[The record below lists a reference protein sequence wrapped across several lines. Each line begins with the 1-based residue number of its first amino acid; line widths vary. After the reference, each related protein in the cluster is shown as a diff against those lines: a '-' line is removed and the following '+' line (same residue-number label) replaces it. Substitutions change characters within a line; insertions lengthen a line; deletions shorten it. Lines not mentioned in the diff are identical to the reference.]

1 MKLETS
7 KDILKPEQLITEHI
21 DIWTSAILA
30 KSTSGRGS
38 SKKYELYGIT
48 KFRELILE
56 LAVRGKLVPQDASDE
71 PASVLIEKIAAEKA
85 QLIKEKVIKKTKPL
99 PLISN
104 NEKAFELPQGWQWVR
119 LNEVLNI
126 FNGNSINAR
135 LKESKYSNVTNGLP
149 YIGTKDVGYGF
160 ETLNYDNGI
169 SIPYEEPKF
178 KVAKAGSVLICAE
191 GGSAGKKCGITDR
204 DICFGNKLYANEV
217 FHKDLKSEFILMS
230 FLSPTFFSQFSDS
243 MTGII
248 GGISMAKFSHLVIAI
263 PPKEEQQRIII
274 KVDKLMLLCDQLEQ
288 QTEASIEAHAT
299 LVEVLLATLTDSA
312 DAHELAENWA
322 RISEHFDSLFTTEQS
337 IKSLEKTV
345 LQLAVMGKLV
355 PQNSE
360 DEPASMLLEKIA
372 EEKEQS
378 VKEKEFRKDK
388 LLSTIYDE
396 EKSFQIPQG
405 WEWCRID
412 DCVACNREISYGVIK
427 LGAEPKIGGV
437 PTLRCSDVKPGYID
451 LSGVRKVSPEIEE
464 SYIRTRLQ
472 GGEVLI
478 NIRGTLGGVATV
490 SEHLKGYNIAR
501 EVAMIPV
508 HESLSASYL
517 VNTISSKFFWDKIE
531 ANIKGIAYKGLNL
544 SSLRSFVIPIP
555 PLAEQHRIVTKVD
568 ELMAIC
574 DQLKEKLQQSQETQ
588 VQLTDALVDRALG

>member
-1 MKLETS
+1 MT
-7 KDILKPEQLITEHI
+7 KDISQPEQLITEHI

-48 KFRELILE
+48 KLRELILE
-56 LAVRGKLVPQDASDE
+56 LAVRGKLVPQDTNDE
-71 PASVLIEKIAAEKA
+71 PASLFLEKIAVEKA
-85 QLIKEKVIKKTKPL
+85 QLIKEKVIKKAKPL

-160 ETLNYDNGI
+160 ESLNYDNGI

-191 GGSAGKKCGITDR
+191 GGSAGKKCGITNR

-217 FHKDLKSEFILMS
+217 FHQDLKSEFILMS

-263 PPKEEQQRIII
+263 PPKEEQQRIVA
-274 KVDKLMLLCDQLEQ
+274 KVNELMLLCDQLEQ
-288 QTEASIEAHAT
+288 QTEDSVNAHAT
-299 LVEVLLATLTDSA
+299 LVEVLLATLTDSTNA
-312 DAHELAENWA
+312 DELAQNWT
-322 RISEHFDSLFTTEQS
+322 RIAEHFDSLFTTEQS
-337 IKSLEKTV
+337 IEALKKTV

-355 PQNSE
+355 PQNPE
-360 DEPASMLLEKIA
+360 DETASVLLEKIA
-372 EEKEQS
+372 EEKEQLIKEKKIKKPRPIQLINENDVLFEIPKSWEFTRFESVAHLISDGAHHTPQYLDEGVPFLS
-378 VKEKEFRKDK
+378 VKDMSNGSLSFEDTRYISIEQHENLCKRCHPKRGDLLLTKVGTTGIPIIIDTDKEFSIFVSVALIKFSTDK
-388 LLSTIYDE
+388 IYG
-396 EKSFQIPQG
+396 K
-405 WEWCRID
+405 
-412 DCVACNREISYGVIK
+412 Y
-427 LGAEPKIGGV
+427 
-437 PTLRCSDVKPGYID
+437 
-451 LSGVRKVSPEIEE
+451 
-464 SYIRTRLQ
+464 
-472 GGEVLI
+472 
-478 NIRGTLGGVATV
+478 
-490 SEHLKGYNIAR
+490 
-501 EVAMIPV
+501 
-508 HESLSASYL
+508 LSALIKSPFVYQQSQDGTQGVGNKNL
-517 VNTISSKFFWDKIE
+517 VLKTISNFIL
-531 ANIKGIAYKGLNL
+531 A
-544 SSLRSFVIPIP
+544 IP
-555 PLAEQHRIVTKVD
+555 PLAEQHRIVAKVD

-588 VQLTDALVDRALG
+588 VQLTDALVDRALV